1 MMIQGKKKAH
11 PADGL
16 FLRETQGEVK
26 KILFLTPTHTRLNIQ
41 QTLCQHQDFRSE
53 KQFID
58 LMRRYTDKTV
68 RAVTFL
74 FFVVKPMTL
83 KSLKNIVG

>member
-1 MMIQGKKKAH
+1 MIRGKKKAH

-16 FLRETQGEVK
+16 FLRETQGEAK

-58 LMRRYTDKTV
+58 LMHCYTKKTV
-68 RAVTFL
+68 RAMTFII
-74 FFVVKPMTL
+74 FRRQTHDTKM
-83 KSLKNIVG
+83 S